1 MLRMFFLVTAMI
13 GCVGF
18 AGCDFP
24 DVQRPV
30 ASNIGGMDTD
40 GGVATAGQS
49 GNTDTTQT
57 ANPPAP
63 PAQPQVYHT
72 TAQAGDSGFKK
83 GQGYGRM
90 SIFGS
95 NVASLYRTNERINLQ
110 MIEYN
115 MKLYKAEHGNAPKT
129 HEEFMSKIIQAGMI
143 KLPELKEG
151 CRYEYN
157 PQTEELEIVHP
168 IEMKP

>member
-1 MLRMFFLVTAMI
+1 MLRMLFLVAAMI

-30 ASNIGGMDTD
+30 AGVGGVDID
-40 GGVATAGQS
+40 GGSAPAEQP
-49 GNTDTTQT
+49 GNTD
-57 ANPPAP
+57 ANPPVP
-63 PAQPQVYHT
+63 PPPEIHRTMEVGAQE
-72 TAQAGDSGFKK
+72 FKK
-83 GQGYGRM
+83 GQGYGRT

-95 NVASLYRTNERINLQ
+95 NVASLYRTKERISLQ

-115 MKLYKAEHGNAPKT
+115 MKLYKAEHEKAPKT
-129 HEEFMSKIIQAGMI
+129 HDEFMSKIIQAGMI
-143 KLPELKEG
+143 KLPELKQG
-151 CRYEYN
+151 CYYEYN

-168 IEMKP
+168 L

>member
-40 GGVATAGQS
+40 GGVASAGQPS
-49 GNTDTTQT
+49 NTDTTQT

-63 PAQPQVYHT
+63 PPEYRT

-115 MKLYKAEHGNAPKT
+115 MKLYKAEHEKAPRT
-129 HEEFMSKIIQAGMI
+129 HEEFMAKIINAGMI
-143 KLPELKEG
+143 KLPELKQG
-151 CRYEYN
+151 CYYEYN

-168 IEMKP
+168 L